1 MAGGKGLHKI
11 KIITIIFAAVLV
23 VAGCS
28 KADQKERA
36 IDTLL
41 ENQKHNGSIIV
52 FTDKSLENSFV
63 TLLNGNINRI
73 NNLFMPE
80 NIVTNVSF
88 IDVRD
93 DHDFNYKD
101 IFQLGDFPQIF
112 VFESKDIVLQT
123 EDPNRLLEYFEEKY
137 WKQQEAGK

>member
-1 MAGGKGLHKI
+1 MHKI